1 MTGPSGRCHEGALG
15 GIQQTPPVPL
25 STAAKRL

>member
-1 MTGPSGRCHEGALG
+1 MTRPSGAAHEGALG
-15 GIQQTPPVPL
+15 GSHQSPPVPL